1 MSRSAGERLAE
12 FQKWLKKDGKAQ
24 HGQYKL
30 KLATETILNNKI

>member
-12 FQKWLKKDGKAQ
+12 FQKWLQEDGKAQ

-30 KLATETILNNKI
+30 KLATETIFNNTI